1 MELFYDGQIRRYL
14 TQFMRLMSNFSYAN
28 NQNVPVQVP
37 VRYGDMSRQ
46 VSSLLTQNSENI
58 MNSAPFIACYVKSLN
73 LSRERLQDP
82 TFVSKLNIRERQW
95 EYVDEDPDSPTYGE
109 TIQDYGNTQGENYTV
124 ERLMPTPYTIEFVAD
139 IWSTNTEQKLQM
151 LEQILV
157 LFRPA
162 LEIQTTS
169 NYIDWTSLSFIELTN
184 ISWSNRTVGQG
195 SVGDIDIASLT
206 FTCPIWITTPA
217 KVRKLGII
225 TKIIANIFTEP
236 AGTIGNGELVFG
248 NPNSQ
253 VIVTPGQ
260 YSVLITDGTARLM
273 HAGENTRH
281 NALEEVPIKNDVK
294 IQWNRLLDLY
304 PGKFRAGLSYAAFK
318 RPDGKEVIAY
328 LTINPL
334 AEDEMELLSLTYDS
348 ETLLNTDLYDLE
360 HNHVRGTINAIINP
374 LTFNP
379 GQNIDTDTR
388 YLILE
393 DINTDPHVLEEVS
406 PVAWKKF
413 GQSSAN
419 TERLVAHAN
428 DIIQWNG
435 TQWNVIF
442 DSTVSQEVTYITNS
456 YTGTQY
462 KWDRIE
468 WSKSVDGVYHPGDW
482 RLVL

>member
-1 MELFYDGQIRRYL
+1 
-14 TQFMRLMSNFSYAN
+14 MSNFAYQDGRGN
-28 NQNVPVQVP
+28 IIQIP

-46 VSSLLTQNSENI
+46 VASILKKSSENI
-58 MNSAPFIACYVKSLN
+58 VNSAPFIACYVKSLD
-73 LSRERLQDP
+73 LSRDRLQDP
-82 TFVSKLNIRERQW
+82 TFISKLNIRERQW
-95 EYVDEDPDSPTYGE
+95 EYTDENPDSPTFGQ

-124 ERLMPTPYTIEFVAD
+124 ERLMPTPYNIQFAAD
-139 IWSTNTEQKLQM
+139 IWSTNTEQKLQI

-162 LEIQTTS
+162 MEIQTTS
-169 NYIDWTSLSFIELTN
+169 NFIDWTSLSYVELDSLT
-184 ISWSNRTVGQG
+184 WSNRNIPQG
-195 SVGDIDIASLT
+195 TEVEIDIANLS
-206 FTCPIWITTPA
+206 FKCPIWITTPA

-225 TKIIANIFTEP
+225 TKIITNIFTEP
-236 AGTIGNGELVFG
+236 AGTVGNGELIFG
-248 NPNSQ
+248 NPNAQ
-253 VIVTPGQ
+253 IIVTPGQ

-273 HAGENTRH
+273 HAGENTRN
-281 NALEEVPIKNDVK
+281 NALEEVSVKNDIK
-294 IQWNRLLDLY
+294 IQWNKLLDLY

-334 AEDEMELLSLTYDS
+334 AEDEMELLSLTYDN

-379 GQNIDTDTR
+379 GQNIDADTR

-393 DINTDPHVLEEVS
+393 DINTDTSVAEDLA
-406 PVAWKKF
+406 PVTWKKF
-413 GQSSAN
+413 GQFSTN
-419 TERLVAHAN
+419 TERLIAHTN

-442 DSTVSQEVTYITNS
+442 DSTAPQEVTYITNS

-462 KWDRIE
+462 KWDGVE